1 MEKDTILYVLTK
13 SKEYLQSK
21 GIETA
26 RLDAEVLLAHE
37 LKVQRIKLYSNFD
50 RKLTEEEKD
59 AYRALIKE
67 RGNFRPV
74 AYMIGRKG
82 FYKHEFTVNENV
94 LIPRPETEELVEFV
108 LNCEEKD
115 DALRILDMGTGSG
128 CIGITLV
135 DECPKWVIHFS
146 DISAEAVKIAE
157 QNYSAIVKKN
167 THKAPPQFYLSDLF
181 DSIPKEN
188 KYNFITF
195 NSPYIPLEEKDR
207 LMSDVLD
214 HEPHLAL
221 FIINPEEF
229 YKKLVSQTKDRLE
242 KSGSLYLE
250 TDPQWISLLQTISDS
265 EGFQMTVKKDLSKKD
280 RFVRLK
286 IK

>member
-37 LKVQRIKLYSNFD
+37 LKVQRINLYSSFD
-50 RKLTEEEKD
+50 RKLTEAEKD
-59 AYRALIKE
+59 AYRVLIKE
-67 RGNFRPV
+67 RGSFRPV

-82 FYKHEFTVNENV
+82 FYKHEFAVNENV

-135 DECPKWVIHFS
+135 DECPRWEMHFS
-146 DISAEAVKIAE
+146 DISPEALKIAE
-157 QNYSAIVKKN
+157 QNYSAIIKKRIIEI
-167 THKAPPQFYLSDLF
+167 PPHFYQSDLF
-181 DSIPKEN
+181 ESIPAEN
-188 KYNFITF
+188 KYHFITF

-207 LMSDVLD
+207 LMPDVLN

-221 FIINPEEF
+221 FIINPQEF
-229 YKKLVSQTKDRLE
+229 YKKLISQSRNWLE
-242 KSGSLYLE
+242 NSGSLYLE
-250 TDPQWISLLQTISDS
+250 TDPQWIPLLQNLAES

-280 RFVRLK
+280 RFVRLVK
-286 IK
+286 K